1 MNWTVRDPNP
11 SGGER
16 YSLILA
22 PWPSQPLYNGYRRSF
37 SRVKRPQRGV
47 DRSSRSSAQVKN
59 EQSYTATPL
68 YTYVA
73 SYGETFYLFLDGKG
87 RGGGANG
94 KMCFVI
100 SKYLAPQQN
109 KGQWLGSERFTDQ
122 ISVGTRFSAHE
133 QTCPRAHPASCTK
146 GNAAGVWH

>member
-22 PWPSQPLYNGYRRSF
+22 PGPSQPLYNGYRRSF

-87 RGGGANG
+87 RGGG
-94 KMCFVI
+94 
-100 SKYLAPQQN
+100 SKRKN
-109 KGQWLGSERFTDQ
+109 VFCHFK
-122 ISVGTRFSAHE
+122 IFS
-133 QTCPRAHPASCTK
+133 PAAK
-146 GNAAGVWH
+146 